1 MRILWPAVRFKGEKW
16 VDKNRVVHCD
26 YDRTQEETN
35 KRVGRS
41 FFISKQK
48 LFDQKLNLIY

>member
-16 VDKNRVVHCD
+16 VIKDRVVHCD

-41 FFISKQK
+41 FFISKQ
-48 LFDQKLNLIY
+48 